1 MTNQSGRVLT
11 TQSFLPAATPV
22 IEARPESQTKAS
34 MSLQESSNPLHSLV
48 THVTVD
54 QACEILHRGRSFVF
68 ELLGAGKLSGVK
80 DNNRT
85 LITVASIQ
93 SYLAAMP
100 PAVFKPPPPPRLD
113 NLKRLHEQQAK
124 RAQRRAA
131 HRRSKARA

>member
-1 MTNQSGRVLT
+1 
-11 TQSFLPAATPV
+11 
-22 IEARPESQTKAS
+22 
-34 MSLQESSNPLHSLV
+34 MSLQESNNPLHFLV

-54 QACEILHRGRSFVF
+54 LACEILHRGRSFVF

-100 PAVFKPPPPPRLD
+100 PAAFKPPPPPRLD
-113 NLKRLHEQQAK
+113 DLKRLHEEQAK
-124 RAQRRAA
+124 RAKRRAER
-131 HRRSKARA
+131 RRSRRTA